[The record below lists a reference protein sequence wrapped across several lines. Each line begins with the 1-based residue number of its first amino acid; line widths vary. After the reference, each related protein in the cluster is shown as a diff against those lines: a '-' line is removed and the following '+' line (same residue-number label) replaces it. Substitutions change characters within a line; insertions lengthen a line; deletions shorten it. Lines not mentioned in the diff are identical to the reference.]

1 MAFEIYLF
9 LTEEGPSVFEFEA
22 AGGVEVSG
30 EATVAEGA
38 LFTASGGVHVSGS
51 AEIDGN
57 PFYHDASGGVL
68 VAGEA
73 LVIIP
78 FVYTATGGV
87 GGSGTATVVAK
98 KVTLFQYFPRGGVRV
113 SGVASQVFKFT
124 RFKPSGGLLISG
136 EAAVRYIAPFFF
148 ASGGARIGGAA
159 EVSSITIFDFDPSG
173 GVLVSGA
180 AAVTSAFVFVP
191 SGGVR
196 TNGAAG
202 VVIKQP
208 VFVPSG
214 GIRVSGLAQA
224 IYLPSGAV
232 LTPENPLADVFTGWA
247 MNYDTLAATR
257 YEDLPLTSM
266 CRFKGK
272 TYGTNAAGI
281 YELGAD
287 TDAGQPIKAS
297 ITTAKSDFNEK
308 VNKRV
313 PYVYLG
319 YKSDM
324 NMRVSVVTNKRSAS
338 YYDLQKPESG
348 NRGSRAIIGRGLDGL
363 YWSFRVENKEGAF
376 FELDMMKIEYT
387 LLRKMGV

>member
-1 MAFEIYLF
+1 MAFELPKFFFSDYVE
-9 LTEEGPSVFEFEA
+9 EEGPFI
-22 AGGVEVSG
+22 
-30 EATVAEGA
+30 
-38 LFTASGGVHVSGS
+38 ASGGVEISGFALVEPVDDLFIPTGGIRVSG
-51 AEIDGN
+51 A
-57 PFYHDASGGVL
+57 AT
-68 VAGEA
+68 
-73 LVIIP
+73 II
-78 FVYTATGGV
+78 
-87 GGSGTATVVAK
+87 AK
-98 KVTLFQYFPRGGVRV
+98 KVTVFQYFPRRGVRV
-113 SGVASQVFKFT
+113 GGAAAQVFRFT
-124 RFKPSGGLLISG
+124 RFKPSGGVVVNG
-136 EAAVRYIAPFFF
+136 EAVTRYIAPFFF
-148 ASGGARIGGAA
+148 ATGGAQIGGTA
-159 EVSSITIFDFDPSG
+159 EVTSISIFDYDPSG
-173 GVLVSGA
+173 GISVSGA

-196 TNGAAG
+196 ANGAAG

-232 LTPENPLADVFTGWA
+232 LTPENPLADMFTGWA

-319 YKSDM
+319 YKSDT
-324 NMRVSVVTNKRSAS
+324 NMRVSVVTNKKSAS